1 MKIHS
6 KSISGAEESCDLWN
20 RATAFFILLLV
31 GIAFNSAWADS
42 PPTVRYTL
50 SLANAATHQLHV
62 KISIPAGMNE
72 REMQL
77 PVWNA
82 LYQVRDFAQYINWV
96 KATNN
101 AGQVLDVQKRDK
113 SRWVIRGAENGAEVE
128 YEIFTDQPGPYD
140 AQLNLHHAFL
150 NLAEVL
156 MYPVDSRGIA
166 ARLRFT
172 DIPLN
177 WRIATTL
184 TKDGESYA
192 ARDYDVLVDSPV
204 ELGSFEEADFDA
216 GAAHYRIV
224 VDADRADYDMQKLVS
239 MIRRIV
245 TAGTEWMDDC
255 PFETYMFLYHFPRE
269 ASFGGMEHA
278 NSTAISLNAPA
289 VKDDAQRS

>member
-101 AGQVLDVQKRDK
+101 SGNALAIRKIDKTTWQIDGANEGGVL
-113 SRWVIRGAENGAEVE
+113 E
-128 YEIFTDQPGPYD
+128 YEITADNPGPYG
-140 AQLNLHHAFL
+140 AQVNTSHAFL
-150 NLAEVL
+150 N
-156 MYPVDSRGIA
+156 
-166 ARLRFT
+166 
-172 DIPLN
+172 
-177 WRIATTL
+177 
-184 TKDGESYA
+184 
-192 ARDYDVLVDSPV
+192 
-204 ELGSFEEADFDA
+204 
-216 GAAHYRIV
+216 
-224 VDADRADYDMQKLVS
+224 
-239 MIRRIV
+239 
-245 TAGTEWMDDC
+245 
-255 PFETYMFLYHFPRE
+255 
-269 ASFGGMEHA
+269 
-278 NSTAISLNAPA
+278 
-289 VKDDAQRS
+289 